1 VARTPRVDDD
11 RAVRRLLIAA
21 IATGLLTVAP
31 AGASAAQATIGISDQ
46 EAATYVDP
54 LLAWTGITTGR
65 VIVPWDAALGAT
77 SRVDHVLSTAGDAGM
92 DILVSF
98 DRHSSEDC
106 AAGPCSLP
114 SPSQYRRAITAFH
127 RRWPYVRTISPWNEA
142 NHPSQPTADRPA
154 AAAEFYRIA
163 RDVCPECRV
172 LGAEVVD
179 IPNLEDW
186 LRRFKAALATEPGLW
201 GLHNYGDVTR
211 RRSTMTRRMLDLV
224 EGEVWLTETGG
235 LVRFQTRDGH
245 VRWPYDEQR
254 AARSVEYTFALAD
267 AHERIRRVYLYNWR
281 SVPWLRWDSGL
292 LSHAGEP
299 RPSFSALAARLR
311 PSQGVSE
318 ALRLRLPRARVI
330 RRPHYRRRD
339 GRVLAT
345 VACPREH
352 IQRCAVVMGVRTKG
366 AKRRRWKRLGER
378 SLRIRAGHRRV
389 LRVRVPRA
397 RRRMIRR
404 GRTRVL
410 RVQLWL
416 GDPRPRQYDVRCKRS
431 RRR

>member
-1 VARTPRVDDD
+1 M
-11 RAVRRLLIAA
+11 RRLLIAA
-21 IATGLLTVAP
+21 IAAGLAVAP
-31 AGASAAQATIGISDQ
+31 AGASAAPATIGISDQ
-46 EAATYVDP
+46 EAATYGDP

-65 VIVPWDAALGAT
+65 VIVPWDAALGQK
-77 SRVDHVLSTAGDAGM
+77 SRVDDVLATAGAAGM

-98 DRHSSEDC
+98 DRRSSEDC
-106 AAGPCSLP
+106 AEGPCSLP
-114 SPSQYRRAITAFH
+114 SPSEYRRALAAFH

-154 AAAEFYRIA
+154 AAAAFYRIA
-163 RDVCPECRV
+163 REVCPECRV

-186 LRRFKAALATEPGLW
+186 LRRFKAALTTEPGLW

-211 RRSTMTRRMLDLV
+211 RRDTMTRRMLDLV
-224 EGEVWLTETGG
+224 DGEVWLTETGG
-235 LVRFQTRDGH
+235 LVRFVNRGGRIQ
-245 VRWPYDEQR
+245 WPYDEQR

-281 SVPWLRWDSGL
+281 AVPWLRWDSGL

-299 RPSFSALAARLR
+299 RPSFYALVARLR
-311 PSQGVSE
+311 PAQAVPE
-318 ALRLRLPRARVI
+318 QALRRRLPPARVI
-330 RRPHYRRRD
+330 RRPRYRRRD

-345 VACPREH
+345 VACPRERV
-352 IQRCAVVMGVRTKG
+352 QRCAVVMGVRTKG
-366 AKRRRWKRLGER
+366 KKRRRGKRLGER
-378 SLRIRAGHRRV
+378 SLRIRAGHARV
-389 LRVRVPRA
+389 LKVRMPRA

-416 GDPRPRQYDVRCKRS
+416 GDPRPRQYNVRCRRS